1 MSYTDDAVL
10 AKLSTLAETQDSIV
24 TVAQWIMFHRRHAD
38 RTVQIWLQRLKDSSS
53 HKRLNLVYLA
63 NEVCQQSKVR
73 HKDDFLV
80 AFSPVI
86 AEASA
91 TAYRGAP
98 SDVQQ
103 RIRRVVDVWK
113 ERHVFEE
120 PIQTAIE
127 SRIEELDKARGTTKS
142 GFGGAIFG
150 SSGSLPAE
158 LSTLATPQQNV
169 SKLLLSTKTAV
180 SGANQDYDKLMG
192 PTATP
197 PTAPVYA
204 ARLNGLLKTLA
215 NAEGA
220 VEQCVKARS
229 ALVDELQ
236 KILEA
241 NKAALAADEEQL
253 DKFKKRKAEVDSKKR
268 DVEFA
273 IMQGLSDTDSPG
285 PHGLSDQAAPEVEMP
300 EVEALTPPAAGPE
313 EPAEA
318 DEEDQW
324 SSEIMPDAAPPQ
336 QNAAH
341 GIEMLSN
348 LASHYNSVPTAINGS
363 KKRRLDSGEEFPDL
377 SGDDG
382 IDADVAEML
391 RKDSTGGS

>member
-24 TVAQWIMFHRRHAD
+24 TVAQWIMFHRRHAE

-73 HKDDFLV
+73 QKEDFLV

-86 AEASA
+86 AEATA
-91 TAYRGAP
+91 TAYKGAP
-98 SDVQQ
+98 SDIQQ

-120 PIQTAIE
+120 PIQAAIE
-127 SRIEELDKARGTTKS
+127 TRMEELDKAKGSTKA
-142 GFGGAIFG
+142 GFAGAIFG
-150 SSGSLPAE
+150 SSSSSMPSE
-158 LSTLATPQQNV
+158 LSSLAAPQQNV
-169 SKLLLSTKTAV
+169 SKLLLSTKTAT
-180 SGANQDYDKLMG
+180 SSANSDYDKLMG
-192 PTATP
+192 PSATP
-197 PTAPVYA
+197 PSAPVYA

-215 NAEGA
+215 SAEGA
-220 VEQCVKARS
+220 VEQCVQARRT
-229 ALVDELQ
+229 LVGELQ
-236 KILEA
+236 KILDT

-253 DKFKKRKAEVDSKKR
+253 STFKKRKVEVDDKKR

-273 IMQGLSDTDSPG
+273 IMQGLSDSDSPAPNG
-285 PHGLSDQAAPEVEMP
+285 PHEPSAPEPEQP
-300 EVEALTPPAAGPE
+300 EVEALTPPAAGPDEPEDPE
-313 EPAEA
+313 EA
-318 DEEDQW
+318 QW
-324 SSEIMPDAAPPQ
+324 SSEIVTDDKPMQQATAP
-336 QNAAH
+336 
-341 GIEMLSN
+341 GMELLSN
-348 LASHYNSVPTAINGS
+348 IASHYNSMPTTMNGS

-377 SGDDG
+377 GGDDG

-391 RKDSTGGS
+391 RKDST

>member
-24 TVAQWIMFHRRHAD
+24 TVAQWIMFHRRHAE

-73 HKDDFLV
+73 HKEDFLV

-91 TAYRGAP
+91 TAYKGAP
-98 SDVQQ
+98 SDIQQ

-127 SRIEELDKARGTTKS
+127 TRIEELDKAKGSTKA
-142 GFGGAIFG
+142 GFAGAIFG
-150 SSGSLPAE
+150 SSSSLPSE
-158 LSTLATPQQNV
+158 LSSLATPQQNV
-169 SKLLLSTKTAV
+169 SKLLLSTKTAI
-180 SGANQDYDKLMG
+180 SGSNQDYDKLMG
-192 PTATP
+192 PSATP
-197 PTAPVYA
+197 PSAPVYA

-215 NAEGA
+215 SAEGA
-220 VEQCVKARS
+220 VEQCVQARRT
-229 ALVDELQ
+229 LVGELQ
-236 KILEA
+236 KILDT

-253 DKFKKRKAEVDSKKR
+253 STLKKRKVEVDDKKR

-273 IMQGLSDTDSPG
+273 IMQGLSDSDSPAPNG
-285 PHGLSDQAAPEVEMP
+285 PHEPLAPEPEQP
-300 EVEALTPPAAGPE
+300 EVEALTPPAAGPDEPEDPE
-313 EPAEA
+313 EA
-318 DEEDQW
+318 QW
-324 SSEIMPDAAPPQ
+324 SSEIVPDDKPTQ
-336 QNAAH
+336 QGTAQ
-341 GIEMLSN
+341 GMELLSN
-348 LASHYNSVPTAINGS
+348 LASHYNSMPTTMNGS

-377 SGDDG
+377 GGDDG

-391 RKDSTGGS
+391 RKDST

>member
-24 TVAQWIMFHRRHAD
+24 TVAQWIMFHRRHAE
-38 RTVQIWLQRLKDSSS
+38 RTVQIWLQRLKDLSS
-53 HKRLNLVYLA
+53 HKRLNLIYLA

-73 HKDDFLV
+73 HKEDFLV

-91 TAYRGAP
+91 TAYKGAP

-127 SRIEELDKARGTTKS
+127 TRIEELDKARGTTKS

-150 SSGSLPAE
+150 SSASLPSE
-158 LSTLATPQQNV
+158 LSSLATPQQNV
-169 SKLLLSTKTAV
+169 SKLLLSTKTAI
-180 SGANQDYDKLMG
+180 SSANQDYDKLMG
-192 PTATP
+192 PSATP
-197 PTAPVYA
+197 PSAPVYA

-220 VEQCVKARS
+220 VEQCVKARKT
-229 ALVDELQ
+229 LVDELQ
-236 KILEA
+236 KILDT
-241 NKAALAADEEQL
+241 NKAALTADEEHL
-253 DKFKKRKAEVDSKKR
+253 EKFKQRKVEVDDKKR

-273 IMQGLSDTDSPG
+273 IMQGLSDTDSPA
-285 PHGLSDQAAPEVEMP
+285 PNKPNDQAAPEPEMP
-300 EVEALTPPAAGPE
+300 EVEALTPPSAGPDEPEDMYE
-313 EPAEA
+313 EA
-318 DEEDQW
+318 QW
-324 SSEIMPDAAPPQ
+324 SSEIVADAPPQ
-336 QNAAH
+336 QQPVTQ
-341 GIEMLSN
+341 GVDVLSN
-348 LASHYNSVPTAINGS
+348 LPSHYSSMPTTLNGS
-363 KKRRLDSGEEFPDL
+363 KKRRLDSGDEFPDL
-377 SGDDG
+377 GGDDG
-382 IDADVAEML
+382 IDADVVEML
-391 RKDSTGGS
+391 RKDSTGSA